1 MAHLVRRKNLLYVKF
16 RRPDGSWGRVS
27 TGYRVG
33 QEPHAQAFMT
43 EFVASGEKPDRLDL
57 DGPLA
62 LPTAATTVWDFGR
75 VFLVERR
82 SRGILDWGHEE
93 AHLRFHL
100 HELRDRA
107 LRDVTKGET
116 LTWARSL
123 AGKTGEHGKPL
134 AAATIKKITSTV
146 KMLFK
151 EAVKRDLIAVTPCVW
166 DAADL
171 PRKTTS
177 SRSREGGF
185 TAEDVARFMYD
196 ERVPEDRRVLYAME
210 FLTGMRTGEAA
221 IRRWKDWEPKFKGDL
236 GRLVAATAY
245 STEHRIEKGTK
256 TEIEKWLP
264 VHPALHELLVAWK
277 REGWSRMFGRTPGPD
292 DLIVPGEKG
301 GPRNNG
307 NSWARWARDL
317 EALGVAHQRH
327 YESRSTFRS
336 LAMAG
341 GADERDVERL
351 THPSPK
357 GASDLYT
364 RTGMIWPRLCRAV
377 ECIRIERPMV
387 TVGESVVVTPPGLRL
402 AVGAGNPTEPHDD
415 PPKGGGAG
423 KTAGQGNRTPQKRL
437 SAPLTGFE
445 DRARHQPGTSR
456 RRPVYPCHLARSRER
471 RGSCYR
477 GAFEGRSAAAGAA
490 CSSPHGARRSAE
502 SSCGMARRRTRKYC
516 MGE

>member
-1 MAHLVRRKNLLYVKF
+1 MAHLVRRKKLLYVKF

-33 QEPHAQAFMT
+33 QEAFGQAFMAVW
-43 EFVASGEKPDRLDL
+43 VAKGEKPDRIDL
-57 DGPLA
+57 DGPLVI
-62 LPTAATTVWDFGR
+62 PTPETSVGEFGR
-75 VFLVERR
+75 VFVSERR
-82 SRGILDWGHEE
+82 ARGILDWGHEE
-93 AHLRFHL
+93 THLRYHL
-100 HELRDRA
+100 HGLRDRP

-116 LTWARSL
+116 LSWARSL
-123 AGKTGEHGKPL
+123 AGRTGEHGKPL
-134 AAATIKKITSTV
+134 AAATIKKITATV
-146 KMLFK
+146 KMVFK

-171 PRKTTS
+171 PRKMTS
-177 SRSREGGF
+177 ARSREGGF

-196 ERVPEDRRVLYAME
+196 KAIPEDRRVLYAME

-221 IRRWKDWEPKFKGDL
+221 VRRWRDWEPKFRGDL

-245 STEHRIEKGTK
+245 STEHRMEKGTK

-264 VHPALHELLVAWK
+264 VHPALHELLVTWK
-277 REGWSRMFGRTPGPD
+277 REGWPRMLGRTPGPD

-301 GPRNNG
+301 GVRNNG
-307 NSWARWARDL
+307 NSWTRWSRDL
-317 EALGVAHQRH
+317 VALGVNHQRH

-341 GADERDVERL
+341 GADERDVDRL

-377 ECIRIERPMV
+377 ECIAIPGPETVVTHPGTTVV
-387 TVGESVVVTPPGLRL
+387 TVGENSVVTHPPLRL
-402 AVGAGNPTEPHDD
+402 AAGAENHPAYQGNPED
-415 PPKGGGAG
+415 PGKAG
-423 KTAGQGNRTPQKRL
+423 KTAGQGNRTPQERL

-456 RRPVYPCHLARSRER
+456 RRPV
-471 RGSCYR
+471 
-477 GAFEGRSAAAGAA
+477 
-490 CSSPHGARRSAE
+490 
-502 SSCGMARRRTRKYC
+502 
-516 MGE
+516 

>member
-16 RRPDGSWGRVS
+16 RRPAGSWGRVS

-33 QEPHAQAFMT
+33 QEPFAQAFMA
-43 EFVASGEKPDRLDL
+43 EFVASGEKPDRFDL

-62 LPTAATTVWDFGR
+62 IPAPSTSVWEFGR
-75 VFLVERR
+75 VFISERR
-82 SRGILDWGHEE
+82 ARGILDWGHEE

-100 HELRDRA
+100 HELRDLA
-107 LRDVTKGET
+107 LCDVTKGAT
-116 LTWARSL
+116 LSWARSL

-134 AAATIKKITSTV
+134 APATIKKITSTV

-151 EAVKRDLIAVTPCVW
+151 EAVKRDLIPVTPCVW

-185 TAEDVARFMYD
+185 TSEDVARFIFD
-196 ERVPEDRRVLYAME
+196 ERIPEDRRVLYAME

-221 IRRWKDWEPKFKGDL
+221 IRRWRDWEPKFKGDL

-245 STEHRIEKGTK
+245 STEHRIEKATK
-256 TEIEKWLP
+256 TDIEKWLP

-277 REGWSRMFGRTPGPD
+277 REGWPRMFGRTPGPD

-301 GPRNNG
+301 GVRNNA
-307 NSWARWARDL
+307 NSWTRWARDL
-317 EALGVAHQRH
+317 SSLGSASPAPLREPLDLPIPRHGRRRRRARRGAPHAPEPEGRLRPLHAHGH
-327 YESRSTFRS
+327 H
-336 LAMAG
+336 LAAPLSCG
-341 GADERDVERL
+341 GV
-351 THPSPK
+351 H
-357 GASDLYT
+357 
-364 RTGMIWPRLCRAV
+364 RTSSA
-377 ECIRIERPMV
+377 PMV
-387 TVGESVVVTPPGLRL
+387 TVRGNRVVTPPALRL
-402 AVGAGNPTEPHDD
+402 AVGAGNPTEPQDD
-415 PPKGGGAG
+415 SPKGGCAG

-456 RRPVYPCHLARSRER
+456 RRPVYRPGTARSSIRGR
-471 RGSCYR
+471 RGLAS
-477 GAFEGRSAAAGAA
+477 GRCTG
-490 CSSPHGARRSAE
+490 PDLVHPGW
-502 SSCGMARRRTRKYC
+502 
-516 MGE
+516 